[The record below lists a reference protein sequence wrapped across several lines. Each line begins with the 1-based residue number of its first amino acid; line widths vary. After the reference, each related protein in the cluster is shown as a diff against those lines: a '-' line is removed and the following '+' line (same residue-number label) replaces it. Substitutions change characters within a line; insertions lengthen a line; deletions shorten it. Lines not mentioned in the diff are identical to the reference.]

1 MCNTGLVLNANII
14 YLNYSITNVVAVK
27 IILNLYNLLIT
38 TGAVYASISLL
49 PKSGYPVFILTVSF
63 HVVLTR
69 KQGVTYRAFE
79 LDGFFMRLL
88 MTLEVEVRLKRLL
101 TDVTN
106 ERHH

>member
-38 TGAVYASISLL
+38 TGAVYQSVVLHT
-49 PKSGYPVFILTVSF
+49 KSRHPVFILTVSF

-69 KQGVTYRAFE
+69 KHGVTYRAFE

-88 MTLEVEVRLKRLL
+88 MTLEVEVGLKRLL